1 MAKTFRHEK
10 KTDKNREEKG
20 KLERTYFLLLNVFWY
35 LLNWKNLTIA
45 WNFVTPPSSATLC
58 L

>member
-1 MAKTFRHEK
+1 MAKTSRHEK
-10 KTDKNREEKG
+10 KTDKNREAKG

-45 WNFVTPPSSATLC
+45 WNFVTPPSLATLF